1 MILLGFLN
9 FSYSLHFLQ
18 QIFFFLIFLFN
29 ESSLVLFFDFI
40 LCHPLS
46 RLLVFLVV
54 PFNKILLFS
63 KDLITFISFLSVI
76 VSVFTE
82 SISLLPK
89 VLSPTFTTAFLS
101 SFTKFAGANLFANY
115 FKNEFFIDSGIE
127 ITNEFATESIFE
139 GLAKVVI
146 SD

>member
-1 MILLGFLN
+1 M
-9 FSYSLHFLQ
+9 
-18 QIFFFLIFLFN
+18 
-29 ESSLVLFFDFI
+29 
-40 LCHPLS
+40 
-46 RLLVFLVV
+46 
-54 PFNKILLFS
+54 
-63 KDLITFISFLSVI
+63 SFLSVS

-82 SISLLPK
+82 PISLLPK

-101 SFTKFAGANLFANY
+101 SFTKFARASFANY

>member
-1 MILLGFLN
+1 M
-9 FSYSLHFLQ
+9 S
-18 QIFFFLIFLFN
+18 
-29 ESSLVLFFDFI
+29 
-40 LCHPLS
+40 HPPS
-46 RLLVFLVV
+46 RLLIFLVV
-54 PFNKILLFS
+54 PFNKIPLFS
-63 KDLITFISFLSVI
+63 IDLITFISFLSVF

-82 SISLLPK
+82 PISLLPK
-89 VLSPTFTTAFLS
+89 VLSLTFTTASLS
-101 SFTKFAGANLFANY
+101 SFTKFAGALFANY

>member
-1 MILLGFLN
+1 M
-9 FSYSLHFLQ
+9 
-18 QIFFFLIFLFN
+18 
-29 ESSLVLFFDFI
+29 
-40 LCHPLS
+40 
-46 RLLVFLVV
+46 
-54 PFNKILLFS
+54 
-63 KDLITFISFLSVI
+63 SFLSVS

-82 SISLLPK
+82 PISLLPK

-115 FKNEFFIDSGIE
+115 FKNEFFIDSGIG